1 MTTTADPTIRT
12 RELMKEV
19 RRLQIRSSRRV
30 DALFAGEYH
39 SAFRGQ
45 GIEFAD
51 VREYAPGDDI
61 RTIDWNVTARS
72 GRTHV
77 KRFIEE
83 RQLTVIL
90 AIDQSASGGFAS
102 AGRLKS
108 AVAAELGAVL
118 ALAATKNND
127 RVGLAMFTD
136 HVESFVP
143 PRKGRGH
150 VLRLMRDMLDFHPQ
164 GHGTD
169 IPAALKSLRTVLR
182 RRALIFLI
190 SDFLAPASGEAGFD
204 RPLRR
209 LAMRHEVIA
218 VRITDPR
225 DREVPPSGLI
235 RTIDPESGRTAWID
249 TSSGRVRRA
258 LAARAAAHDAA
269 ISSTLRRARVDRI
282 DIDTSRPFVPDL
294 ARYFELRERGRR
306 PTPPGGIR

>member
-1 MTTTADPTIRT
+1 
-12 RELMKEV
+12 MKEV

-51 VREYAPGDDI
+51 VREYAPGDDV

-108 AVAAELGAVL
+108 EIAIEVGAVL

-127 RVGLAMFTD
+127 RVGLALFTD
-136 HVESFVP
+136 HIESFVP

-150 VLRLMRDMLDFHPQ
+150 ILRLMRDMLEFRPQ

-169 IPAALKSLRTVLR
+169 IPTTLLSLRTLLR

-190 SDFLAPASGEAGFD
+190 SDFLAPPAGEAGFD
-204 RPLRR
+204 RALRR

-225 DREVPPSGLI
+225 DREIPSAGVV

-258 LAARAAAHDAA
+258 LAARAAAHESALTA
-269 ISSTLRRARVDRI
+269 TLRRARVDRV
-282 DIDTSRPFVPDL
+282 DVSTNRPFVADL

-306 PTPPGGIR
+306 SGVSGGSR